1 MAALQAER
9 GYGLSCGRL
18 GRGTRVSVFHVK
30 LTESALRA
38 FESYQACKV
47 RAAGAGRRARP
58 RWRREA
64 GRHEAPDGDPR
75 AAPAGLAPAPLG
87 WGGVGGRGGL
97 LVEWGGPVLPLRDV
111 GWGAD
116 PVTHR
121 GGDVWGG
128 VGRCGALP
136 GERPRRCVWGG
147 RVCVPV
153 LLPA

>member
-87 WGGVGGRGGL
+87 PGGRGGPPHE
-97 LVEWGGPVLPLRDV
+97 VEWGSPVLPLRGV

-116 PVTHR
+116 LGTHR
-121 GGDVWGG
+121 GGWG
-128 VGRCGALP
+128 VDRCGALP
-136 GERPRRCVWGG
+136 GERLRRCGG
-147 RVCVPV
+147 ASRFSFMRE
-153 LLPA
+153 